1 MIGQTI
7 SHFHILEK
15 SRPKQRLGRGSSF
28 RSSSGTGL
36 GEGGMSPART
46 TVRSGGQNGPR
57 TLLVSGCR
65 FEDPRLPLLVHNG
78 GQAPSF
84 LTAVFV
90 AVWRRCAS

>member
-15 SRPKQRLGRGSSF
+15 PPTT
-28 RSSSGTGL
+28 SGQV
-36 GEGGMSPART
+36 GEGGMS
-46 TVRSGGQNGPR
+46 QNGPR
-57 TLLVSGCR
+57 TLFVSGCR
-65 FEDPRLPLLVHNG
+65 FEDPRLPLTVRRG

>member
-15 SRPKQRLGRGSSF
+15 PPTT
-28 RSSSGTGL
+28 SGQV

-57 TLLVSGCR
+57 TLFVSGCR
-65 FEDPRLPLLVHNG
+65 FEDP
-78 GQAPSF
+78 PSF
-84 LTAVFV
+84 
-90 AVWRRCAS
+90 WRRCAS